1 MSLAHEV
8 DGSFAKRLGFQE
20 KSPLPPP
27 FARIRRHFGVCAAAN
42 HAAVHEKRDHSCEFV
57 RCPKKYRG
65 RFVDGL
71 HSPRNCRIENL

>member
-1 MSLAHEV
+1 MVL
-8 DGSFAKRLGFQE
+8 FAKRIGIPGE
-20 KSPLPPP
+20 IALPPP

-42 HAAVHEKRDHSCEFV
+42 HAAVHEKRDHSGGFV
-57 RCPKKYRG
+57 RGPKKYRG

>member
-1 MSLAHEV
+1 M
-8 DGSFAKRLGFQE
+8 GFQE

-27 FARIRRHFGVCAAAN
+27 FARIWRYLGVCVAAN
-42 HAAVHEKRDHSCEFV
+42 LAAVHEKRDHSGEFV
-57 RCPKKYRG
+57 RGPKKYRG